1 MHVNVAVCFAGTLRL
16 QINSMVT
23 FTYIKL
29 ANEPDLCSALFY
41 KGVVILEPTP
51 RPRNNIDDQN

>member
-1 MHVNVAVCFAGTLRL
+1 MHVNVAVCFVGIRHL

-29 ANEPDLCSALFY
+29 ANEPGLCLALVY
-41 KGVVILEPTP
+41 KGVVICEPTP
-51 RPRNNIDDQN
+51 RPRNIIDVQT